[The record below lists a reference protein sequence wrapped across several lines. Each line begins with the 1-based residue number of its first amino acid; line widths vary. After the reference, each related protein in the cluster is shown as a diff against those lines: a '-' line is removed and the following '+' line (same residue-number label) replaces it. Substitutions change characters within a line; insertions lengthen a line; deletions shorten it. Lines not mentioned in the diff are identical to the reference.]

1 MSTGYRHGLIR
12 ARQLRDLIDE
22 IVDADWRHP
31 SWWPLCTG
39 VALLEARRPDPLPA
53 DPIAAVRD
61 HYIASSGGPRTDTFM
76 ARTRPAPPDPAA
88 RVADAILAARA
99 ALDVL
104 RDLQGQFPGQ
114 PLDTYLTGG
123 PDDLR
128 PAALGREQA
137 RVAFA
142 TARGA
147 VVASLA
153 PDPAGDARLAASLAA
168 FARHGRA
175 SAQLVP
181 VRAGS
186 TRATRAALTVAIGD
200 ECLATARHLHRR
212 AWSAA
217 GGPWLGVGT
226 TADMQVVTTCHM
238 IVDGYGHARIAAE
251 IVRRQDQLARRWGR
265 ELAAAVQAP
274 GFACD
279 LPRLDDTVP
288 LGVAIAQVRAQPD
301 FAAFA
306 HALGRGLEEHVRGHL
321 APAARRTFGF
331 SPTFQVPV
339 APGALHDPARRRRR
353 VVHALLSVRMNQGL
367 FEPLERFRDRLP
379 AILERER
386 AGMGLLTRIHQAVSR
401 APVPIAVKRRMY
413 SRAVIPRPWLPAIE
427 ALAGRSSLS
436 LLRFAAG
443 EEPGLPLHA
452 VSASAPD
459 PSPADPRGS
468 SVLTI
473 VPSPTGLALTV
484 CGTGATGTEAGARA
498 FLQRWLERY
507 QETASAPGRTPALRL

>member
-1 MSTGYRHGLIR
+1 MITGYRHSLTR
-12 ARQLRDLIDE
+12 AAKLRDLIDE
-22 IVDADWRHP
+22 VVDADWRHP
-31 SWWPLCTG
+31 SWWLLCAG

-61 HYIASSGGPRTDTFM
+61 HYIASSGGPRTDTFI
-76 ARTRPAPPDPAA
+76 ARTRAAPPDPAA
-88 RVADAILAARA
+88 RIADALLAARA

-114 PLDTYLTGG
+114 PLDTYLRGG

-128 PAALGREQA
+128 PAALGRDQV

-147 VVASLA
+147 VVTRLA

-168 FARHGRA
+168 FIRHGRA
-175 SAQLVP
+175 SDPLAP
-181 VRAGS
+181 VGAGS

-200 ECLATARHLHRR
+200 EFLATARHLHRR
-212 AWSAA
+212 AWTAA
-217 GGPWLGVGT
+217 GGPWLGIGT

-251 IVRRQDQLARRWGR
+251 IFRRQDQLAHRFGR
-265 ELAAAVQAP
+265 ELGAAALAP
-274 GFACD
+274 DLACE
-279 LPRLDDTVP
+279 LPRLPETVP
-288 LGVAIAQVRAQPD
+288 LGIATAQLRAAQPD

-306 HALGRGLEEHVRGHL
+306 HALGRALEEQVRGHL
-321 APAARRTFGF
+321 APSARRSFNF
-331 SPTFQVPV
+331 SPSFQVPV

-353 VVHALLSVRMNQGL
+353 VVHALLSVRMNQGR
-367 FEPLERFRDRLP
+367 FEPLERFRGRLP

-386 AGMGLLTRIHQAVSR
+386 AGMGLLTRIHHAVSR

-427 ALAGRSSLS
+427 ALAGRCGLS

-443 EEPGLPLHA
+443 EEPGLPLYA

-498 FLQRWLERY
+498 FLERWLECY
-507 QETASAPGRTPALRL
+507 HETARSPGRARRP